1 MSTTKGLKQVLRT
14 PFARALFGEAGRG
27 ISNFPSARPPRAKNL
42 GVIGDRQGRDV
53 EAYLA
58 KHQSTEGL
66 RDRDLNAAHATDWS
80 RSRQDQ
86 YQARYAKSADVGAH
100 SHHIGDHDIW
110 GKAMTRGDS
119 DVIDNIL
126 VKNDVIKG
134 NDAYNMVDAPGVSQ
148 NYKETNIIGKD
159 HSLLHDVL
167 YPELPTYK
175 EISQYLETGAWNR
188 LSPKQAASRLIAL
201 AREQD
206 DIVVRWANWK
216 LQEIYKKHP
225 ELKYLP
231 PKKLREWA
239 ERNKQEFA
247 NIGNMAQ
254 MPSYK
259 TLMKQPK
266 SYNNEMLRVL
276 FGLQKG
282 NKPNPKGRNS
292 PYRPKMTHSKRRKG
306 ASNPS

>member
-1 MSTTKGLKQVLRT
+1 MSITKGLKQVLKT
-14 PFARALFGEAGRG
+14 PFAQALFGEADRG
-27 ISNFPSARPPRAKNL
+27 ISNFPSARPPRTKV
-42 GVIGDRQGRDV
+42 GVVGDRQGRKV

-58 KHQSTEGL
+58 KQQSAEGL
-66 RDRDLNAAHATDWS
+66 SNRDLNAAKATDWS

-86 YQARYAKSADVGAH
+86 YQARYAKSRDVGAQ

-110 GKAMTRGDS
+110 GRAMNRGDG

-134 NDAYNMVDAPGVSQ
+134 NDAYNMVDAPGWET
-148 NYKETNIIGKD
+148 KESGIFGKD
-159 HSLLHDVL
+159 HGLLHDL
-167 YPELPTYK
+167 YQELPTYK
-175 EISQYLETGAWNR
+175 EVSQYLETGGWDR